1 MHAIEPYYNW
11 QNLYIAS
18 EDERSPFYGR
28 EYSEIEFIH
37 AIYNYVIHP
46 QWDEIGS
53 STLFLKVLYVDYDR
67 QFCIIE
73 LFGEWNDILYNDI
86 SYLKRHLVDRMI
98 EEGIY
103 RFILIGE
110 NVLSFYAGD
119 NDYYSHVVEEFVNKR
134 LDYYMAFGGG
144 FNAFNW
150 RAWQPGSL
158 FERINSMVMKRL
170 GE

>member
-1 MHAIEPYYNW
+1 MGV
-11 QNLYIAS
+11 Q
-18 EDERSPFYGR
+18 
-28 EYSEIEFIH
+28 
-37 AIYNYVIHP
+37 
-46 QWDEIGS
+46 Q
-53 STLFLKVLYVDYDR
+53 R
-67 QFCIIE
+67 QC
-73 LFGEWNDILYNDI
+73 
-86 SYLKRHLVDRMI
+86 
-98 EEGIY
+98 

-119 NDYYSHVVEEFVNKR
+119 NDYYSEWFDDIEDGWIVALNFRKHVVEEFVNKR
-134 LDYYMAFGGG
+134 LDYYLAFGGG